1 MGIGSSLQMV
11 WHCARVRSIARA
23 YLSLSYL
30 FPCVYFLIHLMYRI
44 QLTLEFGLEII
55 VHCVVENFLRSW
67 VAECSRAIYI
77 IRWWNFVLVSF

>member
-11 WHCARVRSIARA
+11 WHCARVRSIARV

-67 VAECSRAIYI
+67 VEECSRAIYI